1 MYFFAYFFL
10 VITFS
15 CRTSCY
21 LICIEKNLSNLSE
34 LHGTSLV
41 LRNLICLSMILP
53 KSSSISHF
61 ILSIMLWYCSLV
73 LSPTTLSFPL
83 NSDNLTFYFPN
94 YTCINFLFLNI
105 FTRLLNIRRGG
116 RRGDEKPERKGR
128 KMPLTIVYVWRRN
141 EAESLAD
148 YLVRAFQR
156 S

>member
-1 MYFFAYFFL
+1 
-10 VITFS
+10 
-15 CRTSCY
+15 
-21 LICIEKNLSNLSE
+21 
-34 LHGTSLV
+34 
-41 LRNLICLSMILP
+41 
-53 KSSSISHF
+53 
-61 ILSIMLWYCSLV
+61 MLCYCSLV
-73 LSPTTLSFPL
+73 LSSTTLSFRL
-83 NSDNLTFYFPN
+83 NADNLTFYFQN
-94 YTCINFLFLNI
+94 YACINISFINI